1 MGFQRAS
8 RLSSNIFG
16 GAVRRTTCRYH
27 PTIFVRIHCKAVT
40 VARVFLPA
48 SIEHRVVAVDASHN
62 VTVAREILPASIE
75 HRVVAVDASRNV
87 ITSCGDAFA
96 NSPPTFLARGHSVF
110 FGLSYLANS
119 TTERNV
125 EK

>member
-48 SIEHRVVAVDASHN
+48 SIEHRVVAVDAS
-62 VTVAREILPASIE
+62 
-75 HRVVAVDASRNV
+75 RNV